1 MSYVWRMFKSVFGI
15 TLVLGIA
22 YFLYN
27 YSTAEG
33 RVRALCPQIKSG
45 MSIAALREFAN
56 HHGLGPGRPH
66 EGVNYLVEKKSYGR
80 HGCRV
85 VVASG
90 VVQESTHTYAD

>member
-1 MSYVWRMFKSVFGI
+1 MSYVWRMFKAVFGI

-33 RVRALCPQIKSG
+33 RVRALCPQIKPG
-45 MSIAALREFAN
+45 MSIAALQEFAN

-66 EGVNYLVEKKSYGR
+66 EGVNYLVEMKSYAR

-85 VVASG
+85 VVTSG
-90 VVQESTHTYAD
+90 VVQESAYTYAD

>member
-1 MSYVWRMFKSVFGI
+1 MSYFWRMFKSVFGI

-22 YFLYN
+22 YF
-27 YSTAEG
+27 
-33 RVRALCPQIKSG
+33 RALCPQIKPG
-45 MSIAALREFAN
+45 MSIASLQEFAN
-56 HHGLGPGRPH
+56 DHGLGPGRPH
-66 EGVNYLVEKKSYGR
+66 EGVNYLVETKSYGR